1 MAFISYTVQ
10 SGDNLTSIA
19 NEFDTNIQNIQN
31 YNSIINPDNINV
43 GDVLKIPSESTHVT
57 NYVIQYGDNLNSIAN
72 KFGTTPDRLQS
83 LNNIVDPDYIQVG
96 QTIQVSGS
104 QNESNQSSYTVQ
116 YGDSLESIANKFGT
130 TVDQLQSLNNIAN
143 PDYIQ
148 VGQTIQVSGSQSN
161 NNQTR
166 YTVQYG
172 DSLEIIANKF
182 GTTVD
187 QLQSLNN
194 IANPNYIQVGQTI
207 QVSGSQGD
215 SNQSTYTI
223 QYGDTLENIANK
235 FGTTVSQLQTLNNI
249 ANPDYIQVGQ
259 VLTVDGEAKTNSSN
273 VSKYTVQSGDNLS
286 VIAQKFNSSV
296 SELQSLNDISNP
308 DYLQVGQEILVPGNY
323 DTGNDTGDDT
333 DNSENNGGGNN
344 IPPSNGDKV
353 TEQQLIAV
361 GWPSSAVTETVIN
374 DLNDCLEKY
383 EINTKSR
390 VMHFISQCSH
400 ESVAGTY
407 REEIASG
414 EAYEGRTDIGN
425 TQPGDGPKFKGG
437 GYLQMTGRANYT
449 QFANSI
455 GDQEIV
461 NQGVSYVADNYPWTS
476 AGFWWY
482 THGMNQLCDTN
493 PSVEQVTLKVNGGYN
508 GLADRKQ
515 YYQKCVDVF
524 SNYGESPS
532 SSEKGSAA
540 WLNQYRVTAEYGYY
554 DVNINNNMHYGM
566 DFGLFTGTP
575 VKAITSG
582 TVLETKWNPGGGG
595 NTITI
600 KEDDDKHYQWYMHLS
615 EYNVKSGQSIN
626 TGDVI
631 AYSGASGEGVT
642 GPHLHFQRMVG
653 EVSNQ
658 AAENPRE
665 FLEQLGLNSQ

>member
-1 MAFISYTVQ
+1 M
-10 SGDNLTSIA
+10 
-19 NEFDTNIQNIQN
+19 
-31 YNSIINPDNINV
+31 
-43 GDVLKIPSESTHVT
+43 
-57 NYVIQYGDNLNSIAN
+57 
-72 KFGTTPDRLQS
+72 QS
-83 LNNIVDPDYIQVG
+83 LNNI
-96 QTIQVSGS
+96 S
-104 QNESNQSSYTVQ
+104 
-116 YGDSLESIANKFGT
+116 
-130 TVDQLQSLNNIAN
+130 
-143 PDYIQ
+143 
-148 VGQTIQVSGSQSN
+148 
-161 NNQTR
+161 
-166 YTVQYG
+166 
-172 DSLEIIANKF
+172 
-182 GTTVD
+182 
-187 QLQSLNN
+187 
-194 IANPNYIQVGQTI
+194 NPNYIQAGQTI
-207 QVSGSQGD
+207 QISGSQGD
-215 SNQSTYTI
+215 SNQSTYTV

-259 VLTVDGEAKTNSSN
+259 VLTVDGEAKTNSPN
-273 VSKYTVQSGDNLS
+273 VSEYTVQAGDNLS
-286 VIAQKFNSSV
+286 VIAQKFNTSV
-296 SELQSLNDISNP
+296 SELQSLNNISNP
-308 DYLQVGQEILVPGNY
+308 DYLQIGQEILVPGNY
-323 DTGNDTGDDT
+323 DTGNDIDSSE
-333 DNSENNGGGNN
+333 DNGSDND
-344 IPPSNGDKV
+344 IPVSNGDKV
-353 TEQQLIAV
+353 TAQQLIAV
-361 GWPSSAVTETVIN
+361 GWPPSVVTQAMLN
-374 DLNDCLEKY
+374 DLNNCLEEY

-414 EAYEGRTDIGN
+414 EAYEGRIDLGN
-425 TQPGDGPKFKGG
+425 TQPGDGPKYKGG
-437 GYLQMTGRANYT
+437 GYIQLTGRANYT

-461 NQGVSYVADNYPWTS
+461 NQGVSYVAENYPWTS

-524 SNYGESPS
+524 SNYGESSS

-554 DVNINNNMHYGM
+554 DVNVNNNMHYGM

-615 EYNVKSGQSIN
+615 EYNVKPGQTIN

-631 AYSGASGEGVT
+631 AYSGASGGVT

-665 FLEQLGLNSQ
+665 FLEQLGLNS